1 MIVGSIGNT
10 ILVNQ
15 MTANTSVIQNA
26 HDNRIEFQNM
36 IAQSTVNEKDEKVL
50 EVRPTEENHEVD
62 PDREHNKNEADQKNA
77 RNKKHITNK
86 DDEIDN
92 EDFTEFELDIMV

>member
-36 IAQSTVNEKDEKVL
+36 IAQSAVNEKDEKVL

-77 RNKKHITNK
+77 RNKKHITNN

-92 EDFTEFELDIMV
+92 EDFTEFKLDIMV